1 MRNKERVMKGLTVL
15 CAAVCLVAA
24 GCSKDSSPS
33 SPTTPTNPTFTATLS
48 PANEVN
54 AVQGGETSGS
64 GNGTFTMVL
73 SKDAAGN
80 VTSATATFVA
90 TLTGFPA
97 GTTINLMHI
106 HQGAP
111 GCQCPVVVNSNIAA
125 GQVLASGSGSIT
137 ASNQPVTAEIAQG
150 IMNNPAGFY
159 LNVHSAINGGGVARG
174 QLTRVQ

>member
-1 MRNKERVMKGLTVL
+1 MKGLPL
-15 CAAVCLVAA
+15 FCAALCLTAV
-24 GCSKDSSPS
+24 GCSKDSPS
-33 SPTTPTNPTFTATLS
+33 TPTAPTNPTFTAALS
-48 PANEVN
+48 PANEVS
-54 AVQGGETSGS
+54 AVQGGEGTGS
-64 GNGTFTMVL
+64 GTGTFTMVL
-73 SKDAAGN
+73 NKDAAGN

-90 TLTGFPA
+90 TLQGFPA

-137 ASNQPVTAEIAQG
+137 AQNQPVTAEIAQG
-150 IMNNPAGFY
+150 ILNNPAGFY
-159 LNVHSAINGGGVARG
+159 FNVHSAVNGGGVARA